1 MPSSTAIQ
9 PFSCLTHINNALTN
23 IITGEVMFRNEGFVN
38 TDLNRDS
45 GRTKEMRVAGIIVLQ
60 QEISTAR
67 NISMTLKVIKVVIDL

>member
-1 MPSSTAIQ
+1 
-9 PFSCLTHINNALTN
+9 
-23 IITGEVMFRNEGFVN
+23 MFRNEGFVN